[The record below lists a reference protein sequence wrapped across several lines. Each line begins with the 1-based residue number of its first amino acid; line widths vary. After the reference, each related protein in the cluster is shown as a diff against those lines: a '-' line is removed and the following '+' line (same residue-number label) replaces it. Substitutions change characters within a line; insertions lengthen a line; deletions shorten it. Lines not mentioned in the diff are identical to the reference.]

1 MSVPSRAKWRAWWW
15 DGRSEAVEHAAQHAG
30 IADLLLPA
38 INFSIFAYVVVRF
51 LAAPIR
57 ELFRDRTERL
67 RDELQAGARA
77 REEADRLRAQIEHDM
92 AELPG
97 EQARLKADLLA
108 TAEKARATLLAQ
120 GREAAER
127 IRADALLVADQE
139 AQAAG
144 RAVRAEVVEEAI
156 RQAIPLVQSAL
167 TPDDQARFVREFV
180 ESVGHVQ

>member
-1 MSVPSRAKWRAWWW
+1 MSEPSLAKWRAWWW
-15 DGRSEAVEHAAQHAG
+15 DGRSEAVEHAAHHAG
-30 IADLLLPA
+30 IADLLFPA

-67 RDELQAGARA
+67 RNELEAGTRA
-77 REEADRLRAQIEHDM
+77 REEAARLRAQIDHDM

-139 AQAAG
+139 AQAAR

-156 RQAIPLVQSAL
+156 RQAIPLVQAAL

-180 ESVGHVQ
+180 ESVGHAQ